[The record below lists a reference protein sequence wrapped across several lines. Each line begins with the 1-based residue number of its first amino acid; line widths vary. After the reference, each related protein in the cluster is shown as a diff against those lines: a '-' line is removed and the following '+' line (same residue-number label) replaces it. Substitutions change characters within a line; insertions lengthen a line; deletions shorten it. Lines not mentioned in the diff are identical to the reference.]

1 VSLFAD
7 VISSDWGSLGGLR
20 PSQRKGPGLISG
32 ETRPLD
38 RLRPCRSAPA
48 GAFWPPPALAGAI
61 FMRTVGSGSVG
72 QAARHRPAP
81 PSAGPAIGRPR
92 PGRTAAAAAPAPARS
107 RPDHGAGRESE
118 LAPASYR
125 YTV

>member
-1 VSLFAD
+1 MSLFAD

-61 FMRTVGSGSVG
+61 FMRTVGSGSAG

-81 PSAGPAIGRPR
+81 PRPDRGR
-92 PGRTAAAAAPAPARS
+92 GCARS